1 MKEEE
6 TADGTLVTITNNN
19 VVVDG
24 IDGKNVTEVLYNL
37 KKDDTCAPTFQMMT
51 FKDKDGNI
59 SDRFS
64 TVDGAKMLVTGGDFT
79 YQDNRNPPYIGH
91 FTCAAPESVKAYY
104 APYGTD
110 NWTELN
116 LVEDPAKYFMPVFAY
131 FYSADLSNVKAEE
144 SVGNYQKQTISP
156 AFLIKSANAI
166 GRVDAVE
173 SSSLVVAGKTV
184 KVAGGETAQI
194 TVRTID
200 GRTVRQAYADTLDLS
215 DLGAGLYIVTATMA
229 DGRVVSTK
237 VTM

>member
-1 MKEEE
+1 M
-6 TADGTLVTITNNN
+6 
-19 VVVDG
+19 
-24 IDGKNVTEVLYNL
+24 
-37 KKDDTCAPTFQMMT
+37 
-51 FKDKDGNI
+51 
-59 SDRFS
+59 
-64 TVDGAKMLVTGGDFT
+64 
-79 YQDNRNPPYIGH
+79 
-91 FTCAAPESVKAYY
+91 KAYY

-144 SVGNYQKQTISP
+144 DDTWFDIRLEMTDSVGNYQKQTISP
-156 AFLIKSANAI
+156 AFLVKNANSI
-166 GRVDAVE
+166 DRVDAVE
-173 SSSLVVAGKTV
+173 SSALVVAGKTV

-200 GRTVRQAYADTLDLS
+200 GRTVHQAYADTLDLS